1 MRRFQAFALATILMT
16 GIASPASAATQPSTR
31 LVECGSESC
40 LLVSGRRNDTGA
52 VVSIAGRAVQVEGGR
67 KWRVRL
73 PVATVRA
80 WSEPF
85 ARTIE
90 VSTAGVAEDA
100 DLPIGLLG
108 RAENLAMVIVRVK

>member
-1 MRRFQAFALATILMT
+1 
-16 GIASPASAATQPSTR
+16 
-31 LVECGSESC
+31 
-40 LLVSGRRNDTGA
+40 
-52 VVSIAGRAVQVEGGR
+52 
-67 KWRVRL
+67 L